1 MAIVPKEQHTRLV
14 KPSPQLLE
22 LEDENTNVFL
32 MGLIHRYAVR
42 HEGECF
48 EGKTLAHLAVRYNYT
63 ALPVG
68 DDNLTAL

>member
-1 MAIVPKEQHTRLV
+1 MATVPKEQRTRLV
-14 KPSPQLLE
+14 KPSSQLLE
-22 LEDENTNVFL
+22 LGDEGTNVFL

-42 HEGECF
+42 PVSKS
-48 EGKTLAHLAVRYNYT
+48 KTLAHLAVRYNYT